1 MAAILSLIASL
12 LIDISFSWARM
23 LIALVVS
30 VVLGLFIGIYTAR
43 HERAE
48 RLIMPVVDILQ
59 TLPILAF
66 FPFVIFVIVASVPG
80 YIGINIAVIFLIVT
94 SMLWNIIF
102 GAYEAVKTL
111 PNEVSEVSEV
121 YRMGSFERLRKIWIP
136 ASMPKVVEQ
145 AMLSWS
151 IGLFYL
157 VTSEIFSTASSTYTV
172 KYGIGV
178 ALTNL
183 ALSGNYF
190 DYAIG
195 IAIFVIFVILTRA
208 LLFAPLETFFSP
220 YNDQKQKKSRL
231 TIFVRRF
238 RTPKL
243 LRVHWHVPRSIERME
258 LGHRRRTVSA
268 ASASVAKAPEKAHLD
283 KRVYAAMAV
292 AAVVVLLVLLYG
304 VGIISNND
312 ISLEYMVLAALAA
325 SFARVW
331 LAFAFILIVSVPV
344 SIYLVFMSKHRNAY
358 ITLFQVLA
366 SIPATI
372 LLPLIVLSLK
382 NSPYHNEIVAFV
394 IFVLSGVWYVIF
406 GILSNKNAIQSNI
419 LEVRDIFK
427 LKGTK
432 AWRYIYLQAI
442 VPGLITGAV
451 TGIGAEW
458 NASIVAEYFKTP
470 VMRNVTSTAIANGAK
485 MASIG
490 MTNSTASAVVNGTV
504 LTSVKVGMGELLN
517 VQLALGHYWLMALA
531 LINLT
536 VMIILINRLLW
547 KRAYNRVAKMYR

>member
-1 MAAILSLIASL
+1 MAILSLIASL
-12 LIDISFSWARM
+12 LLDISFSWARM
-23 LIALVVS
+23 LVALLVS

-48 RLIMPVVDILQ
+48 KLIMPIVDILQ

-80 YIGINIAVIFLIVT
+80 YVGINIAVVFLIVT

-102 GAYEAVKTL
+102 GSYEAVKTL
-111 PNEVSEVSEV
+111 PQEVSEVSEV
-121 YRMGSFERLRKIWIP
+121 YRMGNFERLRKIWIP

-157 VTSEIFSTASSTYTV
+157 VTSEIFSTANSTYTV

-190 DYAIG
+190 DYGIG
-195 IAIFVIFVILTRA
+195 IAIFIIFVILTRA

-220 YNDQKQKKSRL
+220 YNEQKQRKSRFKNF
-231 TIFVRRF
+231 IHRF

-243 LRVHWHVPRSIERME
+243 PRVHWHIPKSIEKIEKME
-258 LGHRRRTVSA
+258 FGHRHHRVSGAVNHAAAESGKARSQLDRRI
-268 ASASVAKAPEKAHLD
+268 
-283 KRVYAAMAV
+283 YAALA
-292 AAVVVLLVLLYG
+292 AAIAVVLFVSLYSFG
-304 VGIISNND
+304 VISNKD
-312 ISLEYMVLAALAA
+312 IGFEYTVLIALAA

-331 LAFAFILIVSVPV
+331 LAFAVILLISVPV
-344 SIYLVFMSKHRNAY
+344 SVYLVFMSKHKNAY

-382 NSPYHNEIVAFV
+382 NSPFHNEIVAFV
-394 IFVLSGVWYVIF
+394 IFVLSGIWYVIF
-406 GILSNKNAIQSNI
+406 GIMSNRNAIQSNI

-427 LKGTK
+427 IKGTK

-451 TGIGAEW
+451 TGIAAEW
-458 NASIVAEYFKTP
+458 NASIVAEYF
-470 VMRNVTSTAIANGAK
+470 TSTAIG
-485 MASIG
+485 
-490 MTNSTASAVVNGTV
+490 NGTV
-504 LTSVKVGMGELLN
+504 LTSVTIGMGKLLDT
-517 VQLALGHYWLMALA
+517 QLASGHLWLMALA

-547 KRAYNRVAKMYR
+547 KRAYNRVAKVYK